1 MTDDQ
6 KLAELKSRDF
16 LYKQCIEIRNFEISN
31 LVNRNNFFMVFQG
44 VLIAGVLQATAANL
58 PKIVVLFACG
68 FGLLI
73 SLLQTGMSSGA
84 KFWQEVWEFHLE
96 ETEKKL
102 GEIVH
107 DIDPKKNFHLLFSE
121 NMEVVEKKVRKRL
134 DDGGC
139 FSSLLVRRFSVSKI
153 PIYCGIVFSLFWGA
167 FFISSLNRLGG

>member
-107 DIDPKKNFHLLFSE
+107 DIDPKKTSIYFFQKIWKWS
-121 NMEVVEKKVRKRL
+121 KKR
-134 DDGGC
+134 
-139 FSSLLVRRFSVSKI
+139 
-153 PIYCGIVFSLFWGA
+153 
-167 FFISSLNRLGG
+167 